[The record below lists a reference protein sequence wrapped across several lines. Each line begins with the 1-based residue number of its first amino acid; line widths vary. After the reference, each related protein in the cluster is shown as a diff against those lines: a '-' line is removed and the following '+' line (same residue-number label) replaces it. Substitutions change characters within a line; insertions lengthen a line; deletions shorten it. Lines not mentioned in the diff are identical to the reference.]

1 MNYRL
6 ATTADAATLAEMR
19 WDFRLE
25 ETPGETA
32 TAKTEFLEFCTAF
45 MVAGIERGEWWFWVA
60 EDETTT
66 SLVACICI
74 QIVSKIPK
82 PNKLMDAYG
91 YVTNV
96 YTRSAYRN
104 QGIGS
109 LLMQA
114 VVAWASSRDLEN
126 LVVWPS
132 ERSVPF
138 YGRAGFLLDNEALSL
153 SLRPSVA

>member
-1 MNYRL
+1 
-6 ATTADAATLAEMR
+6 MR

-25 ETPGETA
+25 EKPGPTA
-32 TAKTEFLEFCTAF
+32 TTKAEFLDFCTAF
-45 MVAGIERGEWWFWVA
+45 MAAGMERGDWWFWVA
-60 EDETTT
+60 EAETGTT
-66 SLVACICI
+66 ASLVACICI
-74 QIVSKIPK
+74 LIVPKIPK

-96 YTRSAYRN
+96 YTRPAYRN
-104 QGIGS
+104 QGIGTQ
-109 LLMQA
+109 LMQA

-126 LVVWPS
+126 LIVWPS

-138 YGRAGFLLDNEALSL
+138 YGRAGFVLDHEALSL